1 MIIKRT
7 LRAFVAL
14 IALVT
19 TAVWV
24 APAPAMAAFDDWNV
38 RSYMDV
44 YKCVDNPQGSLTQD
58 LQMTIFYC
66 VDSPGQNWTMNA
78 STQYPSSTHS
88 WFRNGASAKCLTVY
102 GARTVSN
109 TPVVQHTC
117 TDGNNEVW
125 NQVPTG
131 INDSWGRDYYTLRPL
146 NAPNQ
151 CLTVFGASTANGTK
165 LITYTCNGGSNQMWT
180 WSPSSS

>member
-7 LRAFVAL
+7 FRAVVAL
-14 IALVT
+14 IAFVT

-24 APAPAMAAFDDWNV
+24 APTPAMAAYGDWIV
-38 RSYMDV
+38 RSYLDV
-44 YKCVDNPQGSLTQD
+44 NKCIDDPSGSPTQD

-66 VDSPGQNWTMNA
+66 VGSLGQNWTMDPSA
-78 STQYPSSTHS
+78 QYPSATHS
-88 WFRNGASAKCLTVY
+88 WFRNGASNKCLTVF

-109 TPVVQHTC
+109 TAVVQHSC

-125 NQVPTG
+125 NQVFTG
-131 INDSWGRDYYTLRPL
+131 INDSWGRDYYTLHPL
-146 NAPNQ
+146 NASGQ
-151 CLTVFGASTANGTK
+151 CLTVFGGSTANGTK

-180 WSPSSS
+180 WNKSPN